1 MKNKKIVG
9 IVMITV
15 IVSVLV
21 YLFKDK
27 IKAML
32 PQPAS
37 DPSDPTTEPTGES
50 EPSDPATGDAGTQVY
65 DAEGCGGNYT
75 NNLDEISEHDPAS
88 NVGGCGSAVVAWQE
102 YLNTV
107 MPTNIP
113 LVVDGKYGSATLNA
127 HLAYLSILPT
137 VSRDIVAPLYE
148 QGSGSA
154 VRMN

>member
-9 IVMITV
+9 IVMITL
-15 IVSVLV
+15 IASVLV

-37 DPSDPTTEPTGES
+37 DPSDPITEPTGES
-50 EPSDPATGDAGTQVY
+50 EPDDPGTGDAGTQVY

-75 NNLDEISEHDPAS
+75 NNLDEISEHDPSS

-107 MPTNIP
+107 LPQSTP
-113 LVVDGKYGSATLNA
+113 LVVDGKYGSATLQA
-127 HLAYLSILPT
+127 HLAYLANLPI

-154 VRMN
+154 IRMN